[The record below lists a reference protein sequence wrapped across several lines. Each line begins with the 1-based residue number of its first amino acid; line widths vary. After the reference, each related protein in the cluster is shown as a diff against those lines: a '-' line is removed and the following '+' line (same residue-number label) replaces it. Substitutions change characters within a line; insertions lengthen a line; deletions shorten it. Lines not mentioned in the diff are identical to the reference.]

1 MRPTHTP
8 LSSQMQIMLDD
19 WQKSLNAFSP
29 HTQTGYTQAVKQF
42 GQFLMVN
49 NTPTFIVSKVLVRR
63 YFAHR
68 MERALKPVS
77 AQNALSAIHHFYE
90 FLIVQGQ
97 IDTNPTQG
105 YKIKAVSKRLPQIAD
120 VDMISQLLDY
130 TPKTTDTL
138 WVRDKAMFELAYSS
152 GLRVA
157 ELVGIDIGDID
168 LNARLLTVLGKG
180 GKYRQVPI
188 GKKACQA
195 IKDYLPIRTLWQ
207 QDSLALFISQK
218 FGKRLTTRAVQLRL
232 KISAKQAGIHQNF
245 YPHLLRHCFAS
256 HMLSASGDLRAVQEM
271 LGHSSIS
278 TTQIYTHLDFGKLAQ
293 IYDRAHP
300 RASKKS
306 Q

>member
-1 MRPTHTP
+1 M
-8 LSSQMQIMLDD
+8 I
-19 WQKSLNAFSP
+19 
-29 HTQTGYTQAVKQF
+29 
-42 GQFLMVN
+42 N

-63 YFAHR
+63 YFAYR

-120 VDMISQLLDY
+120 VDMINQLLDY

-188 GKKACQA
+188 GKKPVKQLKTIYPYARFGN
-195 IKDYLPIRTLWQ
+195 KTVLHYLSVK
-207 QDSLALFISQK
+207 SLVNA
-218 FGKRLTTRAVQLRL
+218 
-232 KISAKQAGIHQNF
+232 
-245 YPHLLRHCFAS
+245 
-256 HMLSASGDLRAVQEM
+256 
-271 LGHSSIS
+271 
-278 TTQIYTHLDFGKLAQ
+278 
-293 IYDRAHP
+293 
-300 RASKKS
+300 
-306 Q
+306 